1 MPMSVMTARVMGDSC
16 RSRRWYVSMSV
27 MTARV
32 MGNSCRSV
40 FFTFGHF
47 RSIAYKFS
55 TTQWYHSAQLPEAG
69 IDTSVINKA
78 LSCGRKYL
86 TRFKTPSALKDDVL
100 FLVDAFLANIEYL
113 QSLMSSQPF
122 FVCTECG
129 FVSKLQRRYV
139 FRTSIK
145 PLE

>member
-1 MPMSVMTARVMGDSC
+1 M
-16 RSRRWYVSMSV
+16 SMSV